1 VRKASTLAHNE
12 VRRSNRRLSYI
23 RAGTF
28 REDFAWLIRLALK
41 KGMGTNSKCCR
52 IRYSRYGWQMYIS
65 WFTWYFGINFF
76 ALAWISDCGKA
87 KARIYRTS
95 RRRHDFRKFDCGRCH
110 MAAGGNS
117 CRSYVAIDLLDLRH
131 HSRLGG
137 FPRTVFSLVQT

>member
-1 VRKASTLAHNE
+1 VADS
-12 VRRSNRRLSYI
+12 V
-23 RAGTF
+23 GT
-28 REDFAWLIRLALK
+28 EE
-41 KGMGTNSKCCR
+41 
-52 IRYSRYGWQMYIS
+52 RYGNEFKMLQDSLFKVWQMYIS

-95 RRRHDFRKFDCGRCH
+95 PRRHDFRKFDCGRCH

-137 FPRTVFSLVQT
+137 FPRTVFSLAQT